1 MANINLRP
9 WREEL
14 RAEKQRQFLVSI
26 AGMVIVGVVYIMAA
40 NWIKNNDIER
50 QMSRNHY
57 LEQQIAVVDA
67 KIKKINKLNEKL
79 EQLIER
85 MRVIQELQGNRP
97 IIVHLFDE
105 LVKTIPD
112 GVYYKKLALAQ
123 NKISMSG
130 TADSNNRISSLMRNL
145 DESEWFSSPNLISV
159 KVNEVSAGEA
169 NDFELSVQRGSI
181 LQEQEE

>member
-14 RAEKQRQFLVSI
+14 RAYRQRQFLVSI
-26 AGMVIVGVVYIMAA
+26 AGIVVIGIIYIMAV
-40 NWIKNNDIER
+40 NWIKTNDIDR
-50 QMSRNHY
+50 QMSRNNY
-57 LEQQIAVVDA
+57 LEQQIAVMDA

-112 GVYYKKLALAQ
+112 GVYYNKLALVQ
-123 NKISMSG
+123 NQISISG
-130 TADSNNRISSLMRNL
+130 TADSNNRISSLMRKL

-159 KVNEVSAGEA
+159 NANEASAGEA

-181 LQEQEE
+181 LKEQEE